1 MYLYL
6 YFVGEVVGLCWSLL
20 SLCLPNNPT
29 HNMIQYSEMIIAQVS
44 LSIMCVEAREGG
56 KAVTL

>member
-6 YFVGEVVGLCWSLL
+6 YFVGEVVGLCW